1 MAVEIGIVGSKNSG
15 KTTLIEQ
22 PVEKI
27 VKRGLRVA
35 TVKHTRHDHRF
46 DIEGKDSYRHR
57 CAGSASTLAVSNSEL
72 ALFSGPDESLQS
84 DIIKLLHDRC
94 DILLI
99 EGDRS
104 NSRPRVLLTRKDYR
118 HLLPNSVD
126 ILASY
131 GPLHISSDIPHFDL
145 ADLDGLVSCLL
156 NYREHRQSEHCING
170 Q

>member
-1 MAVEIGIVGSKNSG
+1 MAVEFGIVGSKNSG

-22 PVEKI
+22 LIERIVE
-27 VKRGLRVA
+27 RGLRVA
-35 TVKHTRHDHRF
+35 TVKHTRHDHQF

-57 CAGSASTLAVSNSEL
+57 RAGSASTLAVSNSEI
-72 ALFSGPDESLQS
+72 ALFSGSDAALQS
-84 DIIKLLHDRC
+84 DIMKLLHDRC

-104 NSRPRVLLTRKDYR
+104 NSRPRVLLTRIDYQ
-118 HLLPNSVD
+118 HLVQNSVD

-131 GPLHISSDIPHFDL
+131 GPTDISSDIPHFDL
-145 ADLDGLVSCLL
+145 ADIDGLVSCLL
-156 NYREHRQSEHCING
+156 KFREHRQSEHRING